1 MKTSNFV
8 HLNVHSHYSI
18 FDGCSAIK
26 QIVDSAIKN
35 RMPGIAITD
44 NGNMYGIME
53 FVEYVNC
60 VNKER
65 LEKSKKPFKPII
77 GCELYVAKY
86 GAKEKIDE
94 LKDIEGYR
102 LTVLAKNYTG
112 YKNLIKI
119 VSNAWIDG
127 YYICPRTD
135 RKDLEMYHD
144 GLIVL
149 SGGFGSEVFT
159 HVVWKE
165 DMAALEDTI
174 KWYKQVF
181 GDDYYLEMR
190 RDADYDLSKD
200 APSNLMIEQEKVNQV
215 LIQKSKEHDVKV
227 VATNDVH
234 YVNPEDLIVY
244 NIQQCILVGK
254 SITVWKTLKELD
266 TEPHRFR
273 WLRSKREM
281 CELFQDIPEAI
292 TNTMEIFNKIETYD
306 IHHAPVMPPVSIP
319 KGFRSDA
326 DYLGQLTYTKAKVIY
341 GNSLPVEV
349 DDRLQFELE
358 IIKKNGAERYFLFI
372 QDVVNYAEKELG
384 ALVGPGRG
392 SAAGSL
398 VAYCLGITK
407 IDPLKY
413 DLLFERFMCPDR
425 QMLPDIDLDFD
436 EEGRIRVI
444 EWLEKKY
451 GKDYCA
457 YITSYSTFS
466 TRTAFSSVAQA
477 QQLPT
482 DAANAILQAIP
493 VYFPYYPKT
502 MDNAI
507 KYSPEL
513 KKLVRSADQ
522 TIQNAI
528 CNTKALEGTIRGKGV
543 HACGFIVSDS
553 PISDWAPVCVQEDPD
568 EENKK
573 IRCTQ
578 YDGKTI
584 EETGLIKFD
593 FLSLKT
599 LSQLKKISERIKAN
613 TGKDFDIGKIPL
625 DDQKTFGLFQR
636 GDTEDVFQYET
647 QGMQQYLRELHPS
660 TFEDLVL
667 LNVMY
672 RPGAVENL
680 PLLIKRKKG
689 KSKIRYAIPNME
701 KYLHDTYGILVY
713 QEQLMM
719 LSRLIADFNR
729 GESDSLRKAMGKK
742 KQDKIAELKPKFIGG
757 GLRNGYKKSTLER
770 IWKDWEHKGMY
781 AFNKAHAVCYSWLG
795 YQMGYLKAN
804 FPEEF
809 NQVIKDCQ

>member
-1 MKTSNFV
+1 MKTPNFV

-18 FDGCSAIK
+18 LNGCFTIQ

-44 NGNMYGIME
+44 YGNMFGIME
-53 FVEYVNC
+53 FIEYVARI
-60 VNKER
+60 NKER
-65 LEKSKKPFKPII
+65 HEKGKKPFKPII
-77 GCELYVAKY
+77 GCELYVAKH
-86 GAKEKIDE
+86 GSKEQKNGV
-94 LKDIEGYR
+94 KDIKGYH
-102 LTVLAKNYTG
+102 LTVLAKNLIG
-112 YKNLIKI
+112 YKNLMKI
-119 VSNAWIDG
+119 VSNAWTDG
-127 YYICPRTD
+127 FYAAPRTD
-135 RKDLEMYHD
+135 RKDLEQYHE

-159 HVVWKE
+159 HIYKE
-165 DMAALEDTI
+165 DMAALEETI
-174 KWYKQVF
+174 KWHKQVF
-181 GDDYYLEMR
+181 GCDYYLEIR
-190 RDADYDLSKD
+190 RDADYDLSQD
-200 APSNLMIEQEKVNQV
+200 APSGLMIEQEKVNKV
-215 LIQKSKEHDVKV
+215 LIQKSKEYGVKV

-234 YVNPEDLIVY
+234 YVNPEDLAVY

-254 SITVWKTLKELD
+254 TMEEFD
-266 TEPHRFR
+266 TAPLRFR
-273 WLRSKREM
+273 WLTSKKFM
-281 CELFQDIPEAI
+281 TELFSDYPEAI
-292 TNTMEIFNKIETYD
+292 SNTMEIFDKVETYD
-306 IHHAPVMPPVSIP
+306 IHHAPIMPPVSIP
-319 KGFRSDA
+319 EGFKNDT
-326 DYLGQLTYTKAKVIY
+326 DYLEHLTYTKAKVIY
-341 GNSLPVEV
+341 GVPLPEEV

-392 SAAGSL
+392 TSAGSL

-407 IDPLKY
+407 IDPLKH

-436 EEGRIRVI
+436 EEGRSHVI
-444 EWLEKKY
+444 EWLNDKY

-457 YITSYSTFS
+457 HIISYSIFS
-466 TRTAFSSVAQA
+466 TRTAFSSVAQVKL
-477 QQLPT
+477 LPAET
-482 DAANAILQAIP
+482 AKAIHQAIP
-493 VYFPYYPKT
+493 VYSPYYPKT

-513 KKLVRSADQ
+513 RKLVRSAGQ

-528 CNTKALEGTIRGKGV
+528 CDTKVLEGTIKGTGV

-568 EENKK
+568 EEGKT

-578 YDGKTI
+578 YDGRTI
-584 EETGLIKFD
+584 EKTGLIKFD

-599 LSQLKKISERIKAN
+599 LSQLKKICERIKVK
-613 TGKDFDIGKIPL
+613 TGKDFDMEKIPL
-625 DDQKTFGLFQR
+625 DDQKTLELFQR
-636 GDTEDVFQYET
+636 GDTEDIFQYET
-647 QGMQQYLRELHPS
+647 HGMQKCLRELHPT

-672 RPGAVENL
+672 RPGIMENI
-680 PLLIKRKKG
+680 PLLIKRKKDV
-689 KSKIRYAIPNME
+689 SKIRYVIPNME

-713 QEQLMM
+713 QEQLML

-729 GESDSLRKAMGKK
+729 GESDALRKAMGKR
-742 KQDKIAELKPKFIGG
+742 KQDKLAELKLKFIKGG
-757 GLRNGYKKSTLER
+757 MNNGYKKSTLER

-804 FPEEF
+804 YPEVF
-809 NQVIKDCQ
+809 NQVMKDC

>member
-1 MKTSNFV
+1 MKTPNFV

-18 FDGCSAIK
+18 LNGCFTIQ

-44 NGNMYGIME
+44 YGNMFGIME
-53 FVEYVNC
+53 FIEYVARI
-60 VNKER
+60 NKER
-65 LEKSKKPFKPII
+65 QEKGKKPFKPII
-77 GCELYVAKY
+77 GCELYVAKH
-86 GAKEKIDE
+86 GSKEQKNGV
-94 LKDIEGYR
+94 KDIKGYH
-102 LTVLAKNYTG
+102 LTVLAKNLIG
-112 YKNLIKI
+112 YKNLMKI
-119 VSNAWIDG
+119 VSNAWTDG
-127 YYICPRTD
+127 FYAAPRTD
-135 RKDLEMYHD
+135 RKDLEQYHE

-159 HVVWKE
+159 HIYKE
-165 DMAALEDTI
+165 DMAALEETI
-174 KWYKQVF
+174 KWHKQVF
-181 GDDYYLEMR
+181 GSDYYLEIR
-190 RDADYDLSKD
+190 RDADYDLSQD
-200 APSNLMIEQEKVNQV
+200 APSGLMIEQEKVNKV
-215 LIQKSKEHDVKV
+215 LIQKSKEYGVNV

-234 YVNPEDLIVY
+234 YVNPEDLAVY

-254 SITVWKTLKELD
+254 TMEEFD
-266 TEPHRFR
+266 TAPLRFR
-273 WLRSKREM
+273 WLTSKKFM
-281 CELFQDIPEAI
+281 TELFSDYPEAI
-292 TNTMEIFNKIETYD
+292 SNTMEIFDKVETYD
-306 IHHAPVMPPVSIP
+306 IHHAPIMPPVSIP
-319 KGFRSDA
+319 EGFKNDT
-326 DYLGQLTYTKAKVIY
+326 DYLEHLTYTKAKVIY
-341 GNSLPVEV
+341 GVPLPEEV

-392 SAAGSL
+392 TSAGSL

-407 IDPLKY
+407 IDPLKH

-436 EEGRIRVI
+436 EEGRSHVI
-444 EWLEKKY
+444 EWLNDKY

-457 YITSYSTFS
+457 HIISYSTFS
-466 TRTAFSSVAQA
+466 TRTAFSSVAQVKL
-477 QQLPT
+477 LPAET
-482 DAANAILQAIP
+482 AKAIHQAIP
-493 VYFPYYPKT
+493 VYSPYYPKT

-513 KKLVRSADQ
+513 RKLVRSAGQ

-528 CNTKALEGTIRGKGV
+528 CDTKVLEGTIKGTGV

-568 EENKK
+568 EEGKT

-578 YDGKTI
+578 YDGRTI

-599 LSQLKKISERIKAN
+599 LSQLKKICERIKVK
-613 TGKDFDIGKIPL
+613 TGKDFDMEKIPL
-625 DDQKTFGLFQR
+625 DDQKTLELFQR
-636 GDTEDVFQYET
+636 GDTEDIFQYET
-647 QGMQQYLRELHPS
+647 HGMQKCLRELHPT

-672 RPGAVENL
+672 RPGIMENI
-680 PLLIKRKKG
+680 PLLIKRKKDV
-689 KSKIRYAIPNME
+689 SKIRYVIPNME

-713 QEQLMM
+713 QEQLML

-729 GESDSLRKAMGKK
+729 GESDALRKAMGKR
-742 KQDKIAELKPKFIGG
+742 KQDKLAELKLKFIKGG
-757 GLRNGYKKSTLER
+757 MNNGYKKSTLER

-804 FPEEF
+804 YPEVF
-809 NQVIKDCQ
+809 NQVMKDC

>member
-1 MKTSNFV
+1 MKTPNFV

-18 FDGCSAIK
+18 LNGCSTIQ

-35 RMPGIAITD
+35 KMPGIAITD
-44 NGNMYGIME
+44 YGNMFGIME
-53 FVEYVNC
+53 FIEYVARI
-60 VNKER
+60 NKER
-65 LEKSKKPFKPII
+65 HEKGKKPFKPII
-77 GCELYVAKY
+77 GCELYVAKH
-86 GAKEKIDE
+86 GSKEQKNGV
-94 LKDIEGYR
+94 KDIKGYH
-102 LTVLAKNYTG
+102 LTVLAKNLIG
-112 YKNLIKI
+112 YKNLMKI
-119 VSNAWIDG
+119 VSNAWTDG
-127 YYICPRTD
+127 FYAAPRTD
-135 RKDLEMYHD
+135 RKDLEQYHE

-159 HVVWKE
+159 HIYKE
-165 DMAALEDTI
+165 DMAALEETI
-174 KWYKQVF
+174 KWHKQVF
-181 GDDYYLEMR
+181 GCDYYLEIR
-190 RDADYDLSKD
+190 RDADYDLSQD
-200 APSNLMIEQEKVNQV
+200 APSGLMIEQEKVNKV
-215 LIQKSKEHDVKV
+215 LIQKSKEYGVKV

-234 YVNPEDLIVY
+234 YVNPEDLAVY

-254 SITVWKTLKELD
+254 TMEEFD
-266 TEPHRFR
+266 TAPLRFR
-273 WLRSKREM
+273 WLTSKKFM
-281 CELFQDIPEAI
+281 TELFSDYPEAI
-292 TNTMEIFNKIETYD
+292 SNTMEIFDKVETYD
-306 IHHAPVMPPVSIP
+306 IHHAPIMPPVSIP
-319 KGFRSDA
+319 EGFKNDT
-326 DYLGQLTYTKAKVIY
+326 DYLEHLTYTKAKVIY
-341 GNSLPVEV
+341 GVPLPEEV

-392 SAAGSL
+392 TSAGSL

-407 IDPLKY
+407 IDPLKH

-436 EEGRIRVI
+436 EEGRSHVI
-444 EWLEKKY
+444 EWLNDKY

-457 YITSYSTFS
+457 HIISYSIFS
-466 TRTAFSSVAQA
+466 TRTAFSSVAQVKL
-477 QQLPT
+477 LPAET
-482 DAANAILQAIP
+482 AKSIHQAIP
-493 VYFPYYPKT
+493 VYYPYYPKT

-513 KKLVRSADQ
+513 KKLVRSAGQ

-528 CNTKALEGTIRGKGV
+528 CDTKVLEGTIKGTGV

-568 EENKK
+568 EEGKT

-578 YDGKTI
+578 YDGRTI

-599 LSQLKKISERIKAN
+599 LSQLKKICERIKVK
-613 TGKDFDIGKIPL
+613 TGKDFDMEKIPL
-625 DDQKTFGLFQR
+625 DDQKTLELFQR
-636 GDTEDVFQYET
+636 GDTEDIFQYET
-647 QGMQQYLRELHPS
+647 HGMQKCLRELHPT

-672 RPGAVENL
+672 RPGIMENI
-680 PLLIKRKKG
+680 PLLIKRKKDV
-689 KSKIRYAIPNME
+689 SKIRYVIPNME

-713 QEQLMM
+713 QEQLML

-729 GESDSLRKAMGKK
+729 GESDALRKAMGKR
-742 KQDKIAELKPKFIGG
+742 KQDKLAELKLKFIKGG
-757 GLRNGYKKSTLER
+757 MNNGYKKSTLER

-804 FPEEF
+804 YPEVF
-809 NQVIKDCQ
+809 NQVMKDC

>member
-1 MKTSNFV
+1 MKTPNFV

-18 FDGCSAIK
+18 LNGCSTIQ

-44 NGNMYGIME
+44 YGNMFGIME
-53 FVEYVNC
+53 FIEYVARI
-60 VNKER
+60 NKER
-65 LEKSKKPFKPII
+65 QEKGKKPFKPII
-77 GCELYVAKY
+77 GCELYVAKH
-86 GAKEKIDE
+86 GSKEQKNGV
-94 LKDIEGYR
+94 KDIKGYH
-102 LTVLAKNYTG
+102 LTVLAKNLIG
-112 YKNLIKI
+112 YKNLMKI
-119 VSNAWIDG
+119 VSNAWTDG
-127 YYICPRTD
+127 FYAAPRTD
-135 RKDLEMYHD
+135 RKDLEQYHE

-159 HVVWKE
+159 HIYKE
-165 DMAALEDTI
+165 DMAALEETI
-174 KWYKQVF
+174 KWHKQVF
-181 GDDYYLEMR
+181 GSDYYLEIR
-190 RDADYDLSKD
+190 RDADYDLSQD
-200 APSNLMIEQEKVNQV
+200 APSGLMIEQEKVNKV
-215 LIQKSKEHDVKV
+215 LIQKSKEYGVNV

-234 YVNPEDLIVY
+234 YVNPEDLAVY

-254 SITVWKTLKELD
+254 TMEEFD
-266 TEPHRFR
+266 TAPLRFR
-273 WLRSKREM
+273 WLTSKKFM
-281 CELFQDIPEAI
+281 TELFSDYPEAI
-292 TNTMEIFNKIETYD
+292 SNTMEIFDKVETYD
-306 IHHAPVMPPVSIP
+306 IHHAPIMPPVSIP
-319 KGFRSDA
+319 EGFKNDT
-326 DYLGQLTYTKAKVIY
+326 DYLEHLTYTKAKVIY
-341 GNSLPVEV
+341 GVPLPEEV

-392 SAAGSL
+392 TSAGSL

-407 IDPLKY
+407 IDPLKH

-436 EEGRIRVI
+436 EEGRSHVI
-444 EWLEKKY
+444 EWLNDKY

-457 YITSYSTFS
+457 HIISYSTFS
-466 TRTAFSSVAQA
+466 TRTAFSSVAQVKL
-477 QQLPT
+477 LPAET
-482 DAANAILQAIP
+482 AKAIHQAIP
-493 VYFPYYPKT
+493 VYSPYYPKT

-513 KKLVRSADQ
+513 RKLVRSAGQ

-528 CNTKALEGTIRGKGV
+528 CDTKVLEGTIKGTGV

-568 EENKK
+568 EEGKT

-578 YDGKTI
+578 YDGRTI

-599 LSQLKKISERIKAN
+599 LSQLKKICERIKVK
-613 TGKDFDIGKIPL
+613 TGKDFDMEKIPL
-625 DDQKTFGLFQR
+625 DDQKTLELFQR
-636 GDTEDVFQYET
+636 GDTEDIFQYET
-647 QGMQQYLRELHPS
+647 HGMQKCLRELHPT

-672 RPGAVENL
+672 RPGIMENI
-680 PLLIKRKKG
+680 PLLIKRKKDV
-689 KSKIRYAIPNME
+689 SKIRYVIPNME

-713 QEQLMM
+713 QEQLML

-729 GESDSLRKAMGKK
+729 GESDALRKAMGKR
-742 KQDKIAELKPKFIGG
+742 KQDKLAELKLKFIKGG
-757 GLRNGYKKSTLER
+757 MNNGYKKSTLER

-804 FPEEF
+804 YPEVF
-809 NQVIKDCQ
+809 NQVMKDC

>member
-1 MKTSNFV
+1 
-8 HLNVHSHYSI
+8 
-18 FDGCSAIK
+18 
-26 QIVDSAIKN
+26 
-35 RMPGIAITD
+35 MPGIAITD
-44 NGNMYGIME
+44 YGNMFGIME
-53 FVEYVNC
+53 FIEYVARI
-60 VNKER
+60 NKER
-65 LEKSKKPFKPII
+65 HEKGKKPFKPII
-77 GCELYVAKY
+77 GCELYVAKH
-86 GAKEKIDE
+86 GSKEQKNGV
-94 LKDIEGYR
+94 KDIKGYH
-102 LTVLAKNYTG
+102 LTVLAKNLIG
-112 YKNLIKI
+112 YKNLMKI
-119 VSNAWIDG
+119 VSNAWTDG
-127 YYICPRTD
+127 FYAAPRTD
-135 RKDLEMYHD
+135 RKDLEQYHE

-159 HVVWKE
+159 HIYKE
-165 DMAALEDTI
+165 DMAALEETI
-174 KWYKQVF
+174 KWHKQVF
-181 GDDYYLEMR
+181 GCDYYLEIR
-190 RDADYDLSKD
+190 RDADYDLSQD
-200 APSNLMIEQEKVNQV
+200 APSGLMIEQEKVNKV
-215 LIQKSKEHDVKV
+215 LIQKSKEYGVKV

-234 YVNPEDLIVY
+234 YVNPEDLAVY

-254 SITVWKTLKELD
+254 TMEEFD
-266 TEPHRFR
+266 TAPLRFR
-273 WLRSKREM
+273 WLTSKKFM
-281 CELFQDIPEAI
+281 TELFSDYPEAI
-292 TNTMEIFNKIETYD
+292 SNTMEIFDKVETYD
-306 IHHAPVMPPVSIP
+306 IHHAPIMPPVSIP
-319 KGFRSDA
+319 EGFKNDT
-326 DYLGQLTYTKAKVIY
+326 DYLEHLTYTKAKVIY
-341 GNSLPVEV
+341 GVPLPEEV

-392 SAAGSL
+392 TSAGSL

-407 IDPLKY
+407 IDPLKH

-436 EEGRIRVI
+436 EEGRSHVI
-444 EWLEKKY
+444 EWLNDKY

-457 YITSYSTFS
+457 HIISYSIFS
-466 TRTAFSSVAQA
+466 TRTAFSSVAQVKL
-477 QQLPT
+477 LPAET
-482 DAANAILQAIP
+482 AKSIHQAIP
-493 VYFPYYPKT
+493 VYYPYYPKT

-513 KKLVRSADQ
+513 RKLVRSAGQ

-528 CNTKALEGTIRGKGV
+528 CDTKVLEGTIKGTGV

-568 EENKK
+568 EEGKT

-578 YDGKTI
+578 YDGRTI

-599 LSQLKKISERIKAN
+599 LSQLKKICERIKVK
-613 TGKDFDIGKIPL
+613 TGKDFDMEKIPL
-625 DDQKTFGLFQR
+625 DDQKTLELFQR
-636 GDTEDVFQYET
+636 GDTEDIFQYET
-647 QGMQQYLRELHPS
+647 HGMQKCLRELHPT

-672 RPGAVENL
+672 RPGIMENI
-680 PLLIKRKKG
+680 PLLIKRKKDV
-689 KSKIRYAIPNME
+689 SKIRYVIPNME

-713 QEQLMM
+713 QEQLML

-729 GESDSLRKAMGKK
+729 GESDALRKAMGKR
-742 KQDKIAELKPKFIGG
+742 KQDKLAELKLKFIKGG
-757 GLRNGYKKSTLER
+757 MNNGYKKSTLER

-804 FPEEF
+804 YPEVF
-809 NQVIKDCQ
+809 NQVMKDC

>member
-1 MKTSNFV
+1 MKTPNFV

-18 FDGCSAIK
+18 LNGCSTIQ

-35 RMPGIAITD
+35 RMLGIAITD
-44 NGNMYGIME
+44 YGNMFGIME
-53 FVEYVNC
+53 FIEYVARI
-60 VNKER
+60 NKER
-65 LEKSKKPFKPII
+65 QEKGKKPFKPII
-77 GCELYVAKY
+77 GCELYVTKH
-86 GAKEKIDE
+86 GSKEQKNGV
-94 LKDIEGYR
+94 KDIKGYH
-102 LTVLAKNYTG
+102 LTVLAKNLIG
-112 YKNLIKI
+112 YKNLMKI
-119 VSNAWIDG
+119 VSHAWTDG
-127 YYICPRTD
+127 FYAAPRTD
-135 RKDLEMYHD
+135 RNDLEQYHE
-144 GLIVL
+144 GLIAL
-149 SGGFGSEVFT
+149 SGGFSSEVFT
-159 HVVWKE
+159 LAMKE
-165 DMAALEDTI
+165 DMKALDDTI

-181 GDDYYLEMR
+181 GCDYYLEIR
-190 RDADYDLSKD
+190 RDADYDLSQD
-200 APSNLMIEQEKVNQV
+200 APSGLMIEQQKVNKV
-215 LIQKSKEHDVKV
+215 LIQKSKEYGVKV

-234 YVNPEDLIVY
+234 YVNPEDLAVY

-254 SITVWKTLKELD
+254 TMEEFD
-266 TEPHRFR
+266 TAPLRFR
-273 WLRSKREM
+273 WLTSKKFM
-281 CELFQDIPEAI
+281 TELFSDYPEAI
-292 TNTMEIFNKIETYD
+292 SNTMEIFDKVETYD
-306 IHHAPVMPPVSIP
+306 IHHAPIMPPVSIP
-319 KGFRSDA
+319 EGFKNDT
-326 DYLGQLTYTKAKVIY
+326 DYLEHLTYTKAKVIN
-341 GNSLPVEV
+341 GVPLPEEV
-349 DDRLQFELE
+349 DDRLQYELE

-392 SAAGSL
+392 SSAGSL

-407 IDPLKY
+407 IDPLKH

-436 EEGRIRVI
+436 EEGRSHVI
-444 EWLEKKY
+444 EWLNDKY

-457 YITSYSTFS
+457 HIISYSIFS
-466 TRTAFSSVAQA
+466 TRTAFSSVAQVKL
-477 QQLPT
+477 LPAET
-482 DAANAILQAIP
+482 AKAIHQAIP
-493 VYFPYYPKT
+493 VYSPYYPKT

-513 KKLVRSADQ
+513 RKLVRSAGQ

-528 CNTKALEGTIRGKGV
+528 CDTKVLEGTIKGTGV

-568 EENKK
+568 EEGKT

-578 YDGKTI
+578 YDGRTI

-599 LSQLKKISERIKAN
+599 LSQLKKICERIKVK
-613 TGKDFDIGKIPL
+613 TGKDFDMEKIPL
-625 DDQKTFGLFQR
+625 DDQKTLELFQR
-636 GDTEDVFQYET
+636 GDTEDIFQYET
-647 QGMQQYLRELHPS
+647 HGMQKCLRELHPT

-672 RPGAVENL
+672 RPGIMENI
-680 PLLIKRKKG
+680 PLLIKRKKDV
-689 KSKIRYAIPNME
+689 SKIRYAIPNME

-713 QEQLMM
+713 QEQLML

-729 GESDSLRKAMGKK
+729 GESDALRKAMGKR
-742 KQDKIAELKPKFIGG
+742 KQDKLAELKLKFIKGG
-757 GLRNGYKKSTLER
+757 MNNGYKKSTLER

-804 FPEEF
+804 YPEVF
-809 NQVIKDCQ
+809 NQVMKDC

>member
-1 MKTSNFV
+1 MKTPNFV

-18 FDGCSAIK
+18 LNGCFTIQ

-35 RMPGIAITD
+35 RMLGIAITD
-44 NGNMYGIME
+44 YGNMFGIME
-53 FVEYVNC
+53 FIEYVARI
-60 VNKER
+60 NKER
-65 LEKSKKPFKPII
+65 HEKGKKPFKPII
-77 GCELYVAKY
+77 GCELYVTKH
-86 GAKEKIDE
+86 GSKEQKNGV
-94 LKDIEGYR
+94 KDIKGYH
-102 LTVLAKNYTG
+102 LTVLAKNLIG
-112 YKNLIKI
+112 YKNLMKI
-119 VSNAWIDG
+119 VSHAWTDG
-127 YYICPRTD
+127 FYAAPRTD
-135 RKDLEMYHD
+135 RKDLEQYHE

-159 HVVWKE
+159 HIYKE
-165 DMAALEDTI
+165 DMAALEETI
-174 KWYKQVF
+174 KWHKQVF
-181 GDDYYLEMR
+181 GCDYYLEIR
-190 RDADYDLSKD
+190 RDADYDLSQD
-200 APSNLMIEQEKVNQV
+200 APSGLMIEQEKVNKV
-215 LIQKSKEHDVKV
+215 LIQKSKEYGVKV

-234 YVNPEDLIVY
+234 YVNPEDLAVY

-254 SITVWKTLKELD
+254 TMEEFD
-266 TEPHRFR
+266 TAPLRFR
-273 WLRSKREM
+273 WLTSKKFM
-281 CELFQDIPEAI
+281 TELFSDYPEAI
-292 TNTMEIFNKIETYD
+292 SNTMEIFDKVETYD
-306 IHHAPVMPPVSIP
+306 IHHAPIMPPVSIP
-319 KGFRSDA
+319 EGFKNDT
-326 DYLGQLTYTKAKVIY
+326 DYLEHLTYTKAKVIY
-341 GNSLPVEV
+341 GVPLPEEV
-349 DDRLQFELE
+349 DDRLQYELE

-392 SAAGSL
+392 TSAGSL

-407 IDPLKY
+407 IDPLKH

-436 EEGRIRVI
+436 EEGRSHVI
-444 EWLEKKY
+444 EWLNDKY

-457 YITSYSTFS
+457 HIISYSIFS
-466 TRTAFSSVAQA
+466 TRTAFSSVAQVKL
-477 QQLPT
+477 LPAET
-482 DAANAILQAIP
+482 AKAIHQAIP
-493 VYFPYYPKT
+493 VYSPYYPKT

-513 KKLVRSADQ
+513 RKLVRSAGQ

-528 CNTKALEGTIRGKGV
+528 CDTKVLEGTIKGTGV
-543 HACGFIVSDS
+543 HVCGFIVSDS

-568 EENKK
+568 EEGKT

-578 YDGKTI
+578 YDGRTI

-599 LSQLKKISERIKAN
+599 LSQLKKICERIKVK
-613 TGKDFDIGKIPL
+613 TGKDFDMEKIPL
-625 DDQKTFGLFQR
+625 DDQKTLELFQR
-636 GDTEDVFQYET
+636 GDTEDIFQYET
-647 QGMQQYLRELHPS
+647 HGMQKCLRELHPT

-672 RPGAVENL
+672 RPGIMENI
-680 PLLIKRKKG
+680 PLLIKRKKDV
-689 KSKIRYAIPNME
+689 SKIRYAIPNME

-713 QEQLMM
+713 QEQLML

-729 GESDSLRKAMGKK
+729 GESDALRKAMGKR
-742 KQDKIAELKPKFIGG
+742 KQDKLAELKLKFIKGG
-757 GLRNGYKKSTLER
+757 MNNGYKKSTLER

-804 FPEEF
+804 YPEVF
-809 NQVIKDCQ
+809 NQVMKDC

>member
-1 MKTSNFV
+1 MKRQNFV

-18 FDGCSAIK
+18 LNGCSTIR

-44 NGNMYGIME
+44 YGNMFGIME
-53 FVEYVNC
+53 FIEYVARI
-60 VNKER
+60 NKER
-65 LEKSKKPFKPII
+65 QEKGKKQFKPII
-77 GCELYVAKY
+77 GCELYVTKH
-86 GAKEKIDE
+86 GLKEQKNGV
-94 LKDIEGYR
+94 KDIKGYH
-102 LTVLAKNYTG
+102 LTVLVKNLIG

-119 VSNAWIDG
+119 VSNAWTDG
-127 YYICPRTD
+127 FYVAPRTD
-135 RKDLEMYHD
+135 RKDLEKYHE

-159 HVVWKE
+159 HIYKE
-165 DMAALEDTI
+165 DMAALEETI
-174 KWYKQVF
+174 KWHKQVF
-181 GDDYYLEMR
+181 GGDYYLEIR
-190 RDADYDLSKD
+190 READNDLSED
-200 APSNLMIEQEKVNQV
+200 APSELMIEEEKVNQV
-215 LIQKSKEHDVKV
+215 LIQKSKEHGIKV

-244 NIQQCILVGK
+244 NIQQCIAVGK
-254 SITVWKTLKELD
+254 TLEEFD
-266 TEPHRFR
+266 TDPLRFR

-281 CELFQDIPEAI
+281 CNLFSDIPEAI
-292 TNTMEIFNKIETYD
+292 TNTMEIFDKVETYD
-306 IHHAPVMPPVSIP
+306 IHHAPIMPPVSIP
-319 KGFRSDA
+319 EGFKCDA
-326 DYLGQLTYTKAKVIY
+326 DYLEHLTYTKAMVIY
-341 GNSLPVEV
+341 GVPLPEEV

-372 QDVVNYAEKELG
+372 QHVVNYAEKELG
-384 ALVGPGRG
+384 AFVGPGHG

-407 IDPLKY
+407 IDPLKH

-444 EWLEKKY
+444 EWLERNY

-457 YITSYSTFS
+457 YITTYSTFS

-507 KYSPEL
+507 RYSPEL

-522 TIQNAI
+522 TVQNAI
-528 CNTKALEGTIRGKGV
+528 SDTKVLDGTIKGMGV
-543 HACGFIVSDS
+543 HACGFIVSNS
-553 PISDWAPVCVQEDPD
+553 PISDWAPVCVQDDLDVESRT
-568 EENKK
+568 

-578 YDGKTI
+578 YDGRTI

-599 LSQLKKISERIKAN
+599 LSQLKKICERIKVN
-613 TGKDFDIGKIPL
+613 TGKDFDIEKIPL
-625 DDQKTFGLFQR
+625 DDQKTFELFQR
-636 GDTEDVFQYET
+636 GDTEDIFQYET
-647 QGMQQYLRELHPS
+647 QGMQKYLRELHPT
-660 TFEDLVL
+660 TFNDLVL

-672 RPGAVENL
+672 RPGVMEKL

-689 KSKIRYAIPNME
+689 KSKIRYVIPNME
-701 KYLHDTYGILVY
+701 KYLNETYGILVY

-729 GESDSLRKAMGKK
+729 GESDALRKAMGKR
-742 KQDKIAELKPKFIGG
+742 KQDKLAELKLKFIEG
-757 GLRNGYKKSTLER
+757 GLGNGHKKSTLER

-781 AFNKAHAVCYSWLG
+781 AFNKAHAVCYSWLA
-795 YQMGYLKAN
+795 YQMAYLKAN
-804 FPEEF
+804 YSEEF
-809 NQVIKDCQ
+809 HLVIKDSH

>member
-1 MKTSNFV
+1 MKTPNFV

-18 FDGCSAIK
+18 LNGCFTIQ

-44 NGNMYGIME
+44 YGNMFGIME
-53 FVEYVNC
+53 FIEYVARI
-60 VNKER
+60 NKER
-65 LEKSKKPFKPII
+65 HEKGKKPFKPII
-77 GCELYVAKY
+77 GCELYVAKH
-86 GAKEKIDE
+86 GSKEQKNGV
-94 LKDIEGYR
+94 KDIKGYH
-102 LTVLAKNYTG
+102 LTVLAKNLIG
-112 YKNLIKI
+112 YKNLMKI
-119 VSNAWIDG
+119 VSNAWTDG
-127 YYICPRTD
+127 FYAAPRTD
-135 RKDLEMYHD
+135 RKDLEQYHE

-159 HVVWKE
+159 HIYKE
-165 DMAALEDTI
+165 DMAALEETI
-174 KWYKQVF
+174 KWHKQVF
-181 GDDYYLEMR
+181 GCDYYLEIR
-190 RDADYDLSKD
+190 RDADYDLSQD
-200 APSNLMIEQEKVNQV
+200 APSGLMIEQEKVNKV
-215 LIQKSKEHDVKV
+215 LIQKSKEYGVKV

-234 YVNPEDLIVY
+234 YVNPEDLAVY

-254 SITVWKTLKELD
+254 TMEEFD
-266 TEPHRFR
+266 TAPLRFR
-273 WLRSKREM
+273 WLTSKKFM
-281 CELFQDIPEAI
+281 TELFSDYPEAI
-292 TNTMEIFNKIETYD
+292 SNTMEIFDKIETYD
-306 IHHAPVMPPVSIP
+306 IHHAPIMPPVSIP
-319 KGFRSDA
+319 EGFKNDT
-326 DYLGQLTYTKAKVIY
+326 DYLEHLTYTKAKVIN
-341 GNSLPVEV
+341 GVPLPEEV
-349 DDRLQFELE
+349 DDRLQYELE

-392 SAAGSL
+392 SSAGSL

-407 IDPLKY
+407 IDPLKH

-436 EEGRIRVI
+436 EEGRSHVI
-444 EWLEKKY
+444 EWLNDKY

-457 YITSYSTFS
+457 HIISYSTFS
-466 TRTAFSSVAQA
+466 TRTAFSSVAQVK
-477 QQLPT
+477 QLPA
-482 DAANAILQAIP
+482 DAAKAIHQAIP
-493 VYFPYYPKT
+493 VYSPYYPKT

-513 KKLVRSADQ
+513 RKLVRSAGQ

-528 CNTKALEGTIRGKGV
+528 CDTKVLEGTIKGTGV

-568 EENKK
+568 EEGKT

-578 YDGKTI
+578 YDGRTI

-599 LSQLKKISERIKAN
+599 LSQLKKICERIKVK
-613 TGKDFDIGKIPL
+613 TGKDFDMEKIPL
-625 DDQKTFGLFQR
+625 DDQKTLELFQR
-636 GDTEDVFQYET
+636 GDTEDIFQYET
-647 QGMQQYLRELHPS
+647 HGMQKCLRELHPT

-672 RPGAVENL
+672 RPGIMEII
-680 PLLIKRKKG
+680 PLLIKRKKDV
-689 KSKIRYAIPNME
+689 SKIRYAIPNME

-713 QEQLMM
+713 QEQLML

-729 GESDSLRKAMGKK
+729 GESDALRKAMGKR
-742 KQDKIAELKPKFIGG
+742 KQDKLAELKLKFIKGG
-757 GLRNGYKKSTLER
+757 MNNGYKKSTLER

-804 FPEEF
+804 YPEVF
-809 NQVIKDCQ
+809 NQVMKDC

>member
-1 MKTSNFV
+1 MKTPNFV

-18 FDGCSAIK
+18 LNGCFTIQ

-44 NGNMYGIME
+44 YGNMFGIME
-53 FVEYVNC
+53 FIEYVARI
-60 VNKER
+60 NKER
-65 LEKSKKPFKPII
+65 HEKGKKPFKPII
-77 GCELYVAKY
+77 GCELYVAKH
-86 GAKEKIDE
+86 GSKEQKNGV
-94 LKDIEGYR
+94 KDIKGYH
-102 LTVLAKNYTG
+102 LTVLAKNLIG
-112 YKNLIKI
+112 YKNLMKI
-119 VSNAWIDG
+119 VSHAWTDG
-127 YYICPRTD
+127 FYAAPRTD
-135 RKDLEMYHD
+135 RKDLEQYHE
-144 GLIVL
+144 GLIAL
-149 SGGFGSEVFT
+149 SGGFSSEVFT
-159 HVVWKE
+159 LAMKE
-165 DMAALEDTI
+165 DMKALDDTI

-181 GDDYYLEMR
+181 GCDYYLEIR
-190 RDADYDLSKD
+190 RDADYDLSQD
-200 APSNLMIEQEKVNQV
+200 APSGLMIEQQKVNKV
-215 LIQKSKEHDVKV
+215 LIQKSKEYGVKV

-234 YVNPEDLIVY
+234 YVNPEDLAVY

-254 SITVWKTLKELD
+254 TMEEFD
-266 TEPHRFR
+266 TAPLRFR
-273 WLRSKREM
+273 WLTSKKFM
-281 CELFQDIPEAI
+281 TELFSDYPEAI
-292 TNTMEIFNKIETYD
+292 SNTMEIFDKIETYD
-306 IHHAPVMPPVSIP
+306 IHHAPIMPPVSIP
-319 KGFRSDA
+319 EGFKNDT
-326 DYLGQLTYTKAKVIY
+326 DYLEHLTYTKAKVIN
-341 GNSLPVEV
+341 GVPLPEEV
-349 DDRLQFELE
+349 DDRLQYELE

-392 SAAGSL
+392 TSAGSL

-407 IDPLKY
+407 IDPLKH

-436 EEGRIRVI
+436 EEGRSHVI
-444 EWLEKKY
+444 EWLNDKY

-457 YITSYSTFS
+457 HIISYSTFS
-466 TRTAFSSVAQA
+466 TRTAFSSVAQVK
-477 QQLPT
+477 QLPA
-482 DAANAILQAIP
+482 DAAKAIHQAIP
-493 VYFPYYPKT
+493 VYSPYYPKT

-513 KKLVRSADQ
+513 RKLVRSAGQ

-528 CNTKALEGTIRGKGV
+528 CDTKVLEGTIKGTGV

-568 EENKK
+568 EEGKT

-578 YDGKTI
+578 YDGRTI

-599 LSQLKKISERIKAN
+599 LSQLKKICERIKVK
-613 TGKDFDIGKIPL
+613 TGKDFDMEKIPL
-625 DDQKTFGLFQR
+625 DDQKTLELFQR
-636 GDTEDVFQYET
+636 GDTEDIFQYET
-647 QGMQQYLRELHPS
+647 HGMQKCLRELHPT

-672 RPGAVENL
+672 RPGIMENI
-680 PLLIKRKKG
+680 PLLIKRKKDV
-689 KSKIRYAIPNME
+689 SKIRYVIPNME

-713 QEQLMM
+713 QEQLML

-729 GESDSLRKAMGKK
+729 GESDALRKAMGKR
-742 KQDKIAELKPKFIGG
+742 KQDKLAELKLKFIKGG
-757 GLRNGYKKSTLER
+757 MNNGYKKSTLER

-804 FPEEF
+804 YPEVF
-809 NQVIKDCQ
+809 NQVMKDC

>member
-1 MKTSNFV
+1 
-8 HLNVHSHYSI
+8 
-18 FDGCSAIK
+18 
-26 QIVDSAIKN
+26 
-35 RMPGIAITD
+35 MPGIAITD
-44 NGNMYGIME
+44 YGNMFGIME
-53 FVEYVNC
+53 FIEYVARI
-60 VNKER
+60 NKER
-65 LEKSKKPFKPII
+65 HEKGKKPFKPII
-77 GCELYVAKY
+77 GCELYVAKH
-86 GAKEKIDE
+86 GSKEQKNGV
-94 LKDIEGYR
+94 KDIKGYH
-102 LTVLAKNYTG
+102 LTVLAKNLIG
-112 YKNLIKI
+112 YKNLMKI
-119 VSNAWIDG
+119 VSNAWTDG
-127 YYICPRTD
+127 FYAAPRTD
-135 RKDLEMYHD
+135 RKDLEQYHE

-159 HVVWKE
+159 HIYKE
-165 DMAALEDTI
+165 DMAALEETI
-174 KWYKQVF
+174 KWHKQVF
-181 GDDYYLEMR
+181 GCDYYLEIR
-190 RDADYDLSKD
+190 RDADYDLSQD
-200 APSNLMIEQEKVNQV
+200 APSGLMIEQEKVNKV
-215 LIQKSKEHDVKV
+215 LIQKSKEYGVKV

-234 YVNPEDLIVY
+234 YVNPEDLAVY

-254 SITVWKTLKELD
+254 TMEEFD
-266 TEPHRFR
+266 TAPLRFR
-273 WLRSKREM
+273 WLTSKKFM
-281 CELFQDIPEAI
+281 TELFSDYPEAI
-292 TNTMEIFNKIETYD
+292 SNTMEIFDKVETYD
-306 IHHAPVMPPVSIP
+306 IHHAPIMPPVSIP
-319 KGFRSDA
+319 EGFKNDT
-326 DYLGQLTYTKAKVIY
+326 DYLEHLTYTKAKVIY
-341 GNSLPVEV
+341 GVPLPEEV

-392 SAAGSL
+392 TSAGSL

-407 IDPLKY
+407 IDPLKH

-436 EEGRIRVI
+436 EEGRSHVI
-444 EWLEKKY
+444 EWLNDKY

-457 YITSYSTFS
+457 HIISYSIFS
-466 TRTAFSSVAQA
+466 TRTAFSSVAQVKL
-477 QQLPT
+477 LPAET
-482 DAANAILQAIP
+482 AKAIHQAIP
-493 VYFPYYPKT
+493 VYYPYYPKT

-513 KKLVRSADQ
+513 RKLVRSAGQ

-528 CNTKALEGTIRGKGV
+528 CDTKVLEGTIKGTGV

-568 EENKK
+568 EEGKT

-578 YDGKTI
+578 YDGRTI

-599 LSQLKKISERIKAN
+599 LSQLKKICERIKVK
-613 TGKDFDIGKIPL
+613 TGKDFDMEKIPL
-625 DDQKTFGLFQR
+625 DDQKTLELFQR
-636 GDTEDVFQYET
+636 GDTEDIFQYET
-647 QGMQQYLRELHPS
+647 HGMQKCLRELHPT

-672 RPGAVENL
+672 RPGIMENI
-680 PLLIKRKKG
+680 PLLIKRKKDV
-689 KSKIRYAIPNME
+689 SKIRYVIPNME

-713 QEQLMM
+713 QEQLML

-729 GESDSLRKAMGKK
+729 GESDALRKAMGKR
-742 KQDKIAELKPKFIGG
+742 KQDKLAELKLKFIKGG
-757 GLRNGYKKSTLER
+757 MNNGYKKSTLER

-804 FPEEF
+804 YPEVF
-809 NQVIKDCQ
+809 NQVMKDC

>member
-1 MKTSNFV
+1 MKTPNFV

-18 FDGCSAIK
+18 LNGCSTIQ

-44 NGNMYGIME
+44 YGNMFGIME
-53 FVEYVNC
+53 FIEYVARI
-60 VNKER
+60 NKER
-65 LEKSKKPFKPII
+65 HEKGKKPFKPII
-77 GCELYVAKY
+77 GCELYVAKH
-86 GAKEKIDE
+86 GSKEQKNGV
-94 LKDIEGYR
+94 KDIKGYH
-102 LTVLAKNYTG
+102 LTVLAKNLIG
-112 YKNLIKI
+112 YKNLMKI
-119 VSNAWIDG
+119 VSNAWTDG
-127 YYICPRTD
+127 FYAAPRTD
-135 RKDLEMYHD
+135 RKDLEQYHE

-159 HVVWKE
+159 HIYKE
-165 DMAALEDTI
+165 DMAALEETI
-174 KWYKQVF
+174 KWHKQVF
-181 GDDYYLEMR
+181 GCDYYLEIR
-190 RDADYDLSKD
+190 RDADYDLSQD
-200 APSNLMIEQEKVNQV
+200 APSGLMIEQEKVNKV
-215 LIQKSKEHDVKV
+215 LIQKSKEYGVKV

-234 YVNPEDLIVY
+234 YVNPEDLAVY

-254 SITVWKTLKELD
+254 TMEEFD
-266 TEPHRFR
+266 TAPLRFR
-273 WLRSKREM
+273 WLTSKKFM
-281 CELFQDIPEAI
+281 TELFSDYPEAI
-292 TNTMEIFNKIETYD
+292 SNTMEIFDKVETYD
-306 IHHAPVMPPVSIP
+306 IHHAPIMPPVSIP
-319 KGFRSDA
+319 EGFKNDT
-326 DYLGQLTYTKAKVIY
+326 DYLEHLTYTKAKVIY
-341 GNSLPVEV
+341 GVPLPEEV

-392 SAAGSL
+392 TSAGSL

-407 IDPLKY
+407 IDPLKH

-436 EEGRIRVI
+436 EEGRSHVI
-444 EWLEKKY
+444 EWLNDKY

-457 YITSYSTFS
+457 HIISYSIFS
-466 TRTAFSSVAQA
+466 TRTAFSSVAQVKL
-477 QQLPT
+477 LPAET
-482 DAANAILQAIP
+482 AKSIHQAIP
-493 VYFPYYPKT
+493 VYYPYYPKT

-513 KKLVRSADQ
+513 RKLVRSAGQ

-528 CNTKALEGTIRGKGV
+528 CDTKVLEGTIKGTGV

-568 EENKK
+568 EEGKT

-578 YDGKTI
+578 YDGRTI

-599 LSQLKKISERIKAN
+599 LSQLKKICERIKVK
-613 TGKDFDIGKIPL
+613 TGKDFDMEKIPL
-625 DDQKTFGLFQR
+625 DDQKTLELFQR
-636 GDTEDVFQYET
+636 GDTEDIFQYET
-647 QGMQQYLRELHPS
+647 HGMQKCLRELHPT

-672 RPGAVENL
+672 RPGIMENI
-680 PLLIKRKKG
+680 PLLIKRKKDV
-689 KSKIRYAIPNME
+689 SKIRYVIPNME

-713 QEQLMM
+713 QEQLML

-729 GESDSLRKAMGKK
+729 GESDALRKAMGKR
-742 KQDKIAELKPKFIGG
+742 KQDKLAELKLKFIKGG
-757 GLRNGYKKSTLER
+757 MNNGYKKSTLER

-804 FPEEF
+804 YPEVF
-809 NQVIKDCQ
+809 NQVMKDC

>member
-1 MKTSNFV
+1 MKTPNFV

-18 FDGCSAIK
+18 LNGCSTIQ

-44 NGNMYGIME
+44 YGNMFGIME
-53 FVEYVNC
+53 FIEYVARI
-60 VNKER
+60 NKER
-65 LEKSKKPFKPII
+65 QEKGKKPFKPII
-77 GCELYVAKY
+77 GCELYVAKH
-86 GAKEKIDE
+86 GSKEQKNGV
-94 LKDIEGYR
+94 KDIKGYH
-102 LTVLAKNYTG
+102 LTVLAKNLIG
-112 YKNLIKI
+112 YKNLMKI
-119 VSNAWIDG
+119 VSNAWTDG
-127 YYICPRTD
+127 FYAAPRTD
-135 RKDLEMYHD
+135 RKDLEQYHE

-159 HVVWKE
+159 HIYKE
-165 DMAALEDTI
+165 DMAALEETI
-174 KWYKQVF
+174 KWHKQVF
-181 GDDYYLEMR
+181 GSDYYLEIR
-190 RDADYDLSKD
+190 RDADYDLSQD
-200 APSNLMIEQEKVNQV
+200 APSGLMIEQEKVNKV
-215 LIQKSKEHDVKV
+215 LIQKSKEYGVKV

-234 YVNPEDLIVY
+234 YVNPEDLAVY

-254 SITVWKTLKELD
+254 TMEEFD
-266 TEPHRFR
+266 TAPLRFR
-273 WLRSKREM
+273 WLTSKKFM
-281 CELFQDIPEAI
+281 TELFSDYPEAI
-292 TNTMEIFNKIETYD
+292 SNTMEIFDKVETYD
-306 IHHAPVMPPVSIP
+306 IHHAPIMPPVSIP
-319 KGFRSDA
+319 EGFKNDT
-326 DYLGQLTYTKAKVIY
+326 DYLEHLTYTKAKVIY
-341 GNSLPVEV
+341 GVPLPEEV

-392 SAAGSL
+392 TSAGSL

-407 IDPLKY
+407 IDPLKH

-436 EEGRIRVI
+436 EEGRSHVI
-444 EWLEKKY
+444 EWLNDKY

-457 YITSYSTFS
+457 HIISYSIFS
-466 TRTAFSSVAQA
+466 TRTAFSSVAQVKL
-477 QQLPT
+477 LPAET
-482 DAANAILQAIP
+482 AKSIHQAIP
-493 VYFPYYPKT
+493 VYSPYYPKT
-502 MDNAI
+502 MDNTI

-513 KKLVRSADQ
+513 RKLVRSAGQ

-528 CNTKALEGTIRGKGV
+528 CDTKVLEGTIKGTGV

-568 EENKK
+568 EEGKT

-578 YDGKTI
+578 YDGRTI

-599 LSQLKKISERIKAN
+599 LSQLKKICERIKVK
-613 TGKDFDIGKIPL
+613 TGKDFDMEKIPL
-625 DDQKTFGLFQR
+625 DDQKTLELFQR
-636 GDTEDVFQYET
+636 GDTEDIFQYET
-647 QGMQQYLRELHPS
+647 HGMQKCLRELHPT

-672 RPGAVENL
+672 RPGIMENI
-680 PLLIKRKKG
+680 PLLIKRKKDV
-689 KSKIRYAIPNME
+689 SKIRYVIPNME

-713 QEQLMM
+713 QEQLML

-729 GESDSLRKAMGKK
+729 GESDALRKAMGKR
-742 KQDKIAELKPKFIGG
+742 KQDKLAELKLKFIKGG
-757 GLRNGYKKSTLER
+757 MNNGYKKSTLER

-804 FPEEF
+804 YPEVF
-809 NQVIKDCQ
+809 NQVMKDC

>member
-1 MKTSNFV
+1 
-8 HLNVHSHYSI
+8 
-18 FDGCSAIK
+18 
-26 QIVDSAIKN
+26 
-35 RMPGIAITD
+35 MPGIAITD
-44 NGNMYGIME
+44 YGNMFGIME
-53 FVEYVNC
+53 FIEYVARI
-60 VNKER
+60 NKER
-65 LEKSKKPFKPII
+65 HEKGKKPFKPII
-77 GCELYVAKY
+77 GCELYVAKH
-86 GAKEKIDE
+86 GSKEQKNGV
-94 LKDIEGYR
+94 KDIKGYH
-102 LTVLAKNYTG
+102 LTVLAKNLIG
-112 YKNLIKI
+112 YKNLMKI
-119 VSNAWIDG
+119 VSNAWTDG
-127 YYICPRTD
+127 FYAAPRTD
-135 RKDLEMYHD
+135 RKDLEQYHE

-159 HVVWKE
+159 HIYKE
-165 DMAALEDTI
+165 DMAALEETI
-174 KWYKQVF
+174 KWHKQVF
-181 GDDYYLEMR
+181 GCDYYLEIR
-190 RDADYDLSKD
+190 RDADYDLSQD
-200 APSNLMIEQEKVNQV
+200 APSGLMIEQEKVNKV
-215 LIQKSKEHDVKV
+215 LIQKSKEYGIKV

-234 YVNPEDLIVY
+234 YVNPEDLAVY

-254 SITVWKTLKELD
+254 TMEEFD
-266 TEPHRFR
+266 TAPLRFR
-273 WLRSKREM
+273 WLTSKKFM
-281 CELFQDIPEAI
+281 TELFSDYPEAI
-292 TNTMEIFNKIETYD
+292 SNTMEIFDKVETYD
-306 IHHAPVMPPVSIP
+306 IHHAPIMPPVSIP
-319 KGFRSDA
+319 EGFKNDT
-326 DYLGQLTYTKAKVIY
+326 DYLEHLTYTKAKVIY
-341 GNSLPVEV
+341 GVPLPEEV

-392 SAAGSL
+392 TSAGSL

-407 IDPLKY
+407 IDPLKH

-436 EEGRIRVI
+436 EEGRSHVI
-444 EWLEKKY
+444 EWLNDKY

-457 YITSYSTFS
+457 HIISYSIFS
-466 TRTAFSSVAQA
+466 TRTAFSSVAQVKL
-477 QQLPT
+477 LPAET
-482 DAANAILQAIP
+482 AKAIHQAIP
-493 VYFPYYPKT
+493 VYSPYYPKT

-513 KKLVRSADQ
+513 RKLVRSAGQ

-528 CNTKALEGTIRGKGV
+528 CDTKVLEGTIKGTGV

-568 EENKK
+568 EEGKT

-578 YDGKTI
+578 YDGRTI

-599 LSQLKKISERIKAN
+599 LSQLKKICERIKVK
-613 TGKDFDIGKIPL
+613 TGKDFDMEKIPL
-625 DDQKTFGLFQR
+625 DDQKTLELFQR
-636 GDTEDVFQYET
+636 GDTEDIFQYET
-647 QGMQQYLRELHPS
+647 HGMQKCLRELHPT

-672 RPGAVENL
+672 RPGIMENI
-680 PLLIKRKKG
+680 PLLIKRKKDV
-689 KSKIRYAIPNME
+689 SKIRYVIPNME

-713 QEQLMM
+713 QEQLML

-729 GESDSLRKAMGKK
+729 GESDALRKAMGKR
-742 KQDKIAELKPKFIGG
+742 KQDKLAELKLKFIKGG
-757 GLRNGYKKSTLER
+757 MNNGYKKSTLER

-804 FPEEF
+804 YPEVF
-809 NQVIKDCQ
+809 NQVMKDC

>member
-1 MKTSNFV
+1 MKTPNFV

-18 FDGCSAIK
+18 LNGCFTIQ

-44 NGNMYGIME
+44 YGNMFGIME
-53 FVEYVNC
+53 FIEYV
-60 VNKER
+60 VRINKER
-65 LEKSKKPFKPII
+65 QEKGKKPFKPII
-77 GCELYVAKY
+77 GCELYVAKH
-86 GAKEKIDE
+86 GSKEQKNGV
-94 LKDIEGYR
+94 KDIKGYH
-102 LTVLAKNYTG
+102 LTVLAKNLIG
-112 YKNLIKI
+112 YKNLMKI
-119 VSNAWIDG
+119 VSNAWTDG
-127 YYICPRTD
+127 FYAAPRTD
-135 RKDLEMYHD
+135 RKDLEQYHE

-159 HVVWKE
+159 HIYKE
-165 DMAALEDTI
+165 DMAALEETI
-174 KWYKQVF
+174 KWHKQVF
-181 GDDYYLEMR
+181 GCDYYLEIR
-190 RDADYDLSKD
+190 RDADYDLSQD
-200 APSNLMIEQEKVNQV
+200 APSGLMIEQEKVNKV
-215 LIQKSKEHDVKV
+215 LIQKSKEYGVKV

-234 YVNPEDLIVY
+234 YVNPEDLAVY

-254 SITVWKTLKELD
+254 TMEEFD
-266 TEPHRFR
+266 TAPLRFR
-273 WLRSKREM
+273 WLTSKKFM
-281 CELFQDIPEAI
+281 TELFSDYPEAI
-292 TNTMEIFNKIETYD
+292 SNTMEIFDKVETYD
-306 IHHAPVMPPVSIP
+306 IHHAPIMPPVSIP
-319 KGFRSDA
+319 EGFKNDT
-326 DYLGQLTYTKAKVIY
+326 DYLEHLTYTKAKVIY
-341 GNSLPVEV
+341 GVPLPEEV

-392 SAAGSL
+392 TSAGSL

-407 IDPLKY
+407 IDPLKH

-436 EEGRIRVI
+436 EEGRSHVI
-444 EWLEKKY
+444 EWLNDKY

-457 YITSYSTFS
+457 HIISYSIFS
-466 TRTAFSSVAQA
+466 TRTAFSSVAQVKL
-477 QQLPT
+477 LPAET
-482 DAANAILQAIP
+482 AKSIHQAIP
-493 VYFPYYPKT
+493 VYYPYYPKT

-513 KKLVRSADQ
+513 RKLVRSAGQ

-528 CNTKALEGTIRGKGV
+528 CDTKVLEGTIKGTGV

-568 EENKK
+568 EEGKT

-578 YDGKTI
+578 YDGRTI

-599 LSQLKKISERIKAN
+599 LSQLKKICERIKVK
-613 TGKDFDIGKIPL
+613 TGKDFDMEKIPL
-625 DDQKTFGLFQR
+625 DDQKTLELFQR
-636 GDTEDVFQYET
+636 GDTEDIFQYET
-647 QGMQQYLRELHPS
+647 HGMQKCLRELHPT

-672 RPGAVENL
+672 RPGIMENI
-680 PLLIKRKKG
+680 PLLIKRKKDV
-689 KSKIRYAIPNME
+689 SKIRYVIPNME

-713 QEQLMM
+713 QEQLML

-729 GESDSLRKAMGKK
+729 GESDALRKAMGKR
-742 KQDKIAELKPKFIGG
+742 KQDKLAELKLKFIKGG
-757 GLRNGYKKSTLER
+757 MNNGYKKSTLER

-804 FPEEF
+804 YPEVF
-809 NQVIKDCQ
+809 NQVMKDC

>member
-1 MKTSNFV
+1 MKTPNFV

-18 FDGCSAIK
+18 LNGCSTIQ

-35 RMPGIAITD
+35 RMLGIAITD
-44 NGNMYGIME
+44 YGNMFGIME
-53 FVEYVNC
+53 FIEYVARI
-60 VNKER
+60 NKER
-65 LEKSKKPFKPII
+65 QEKGKKPFKPII
-77 GCELYVAKY
+77 GCELYVTKH
-86 GAKEKIDE
+86 GSKEQKNGV
-94 LKDIEGYR
+94 KDIKGYHQ
-102 LTVLAKNYTG
+102 TVLAKNLIG
-112 YKNLIKI
+112 YKNLMKI
-119 VSNAWIDG
+119 VSHAWTDG
-127 YYICPRTD
+127 FYAAPRTD
-135 RKDLEMYHD
+135 RNDLEQYHE
-144 GLIVL
+144 GLIAL
-149 SGGFGSEVFT
+149 SGGFSSEVFT
-159 HVVWKE
+159 LAMKE
-165 DMAALEDTI
+165 DMKALDDTI

-181 GDDYYLEMR
+181 GCDYYLEIR
-190 RDADYDLSKD
+190 RDADYDLSQD
-200 APSNLMIEQEKVNQV
+200 APSGLMIEQEKVNKV
-215 LIQKSKEHDVKV
+215 LIQKSKEYGVKV

-234 YVNPEDLIVY
+234 YVNPEDLAVY

-254 SITVWKTLKELD
+254 TMEEFD
-266 TEPHRFR
+266 TAPLRFR
-273 WLRSKREM
+273 WLTSKKFM
-281 CELFQDIPEAI
+281 TELFSDYPEAI
-292 TNTMEIFNKIETYD
+292 SNTMEIFDKIETYD
-306 IHHAPVMPPVSIP
+306 IHHAPIMPPVSIP
-319 KGFRSDA
+319 EGFKNDT
-326 DYLGQLTYTKAKVIY
+326 DYLEHLTYTKAKVIN
-341 GNSLPVEV
+341 GVPLPEEV
-349 DDRLQFELE
+349 DDRLQYELE

-392 SAAGSL
+392 SSAGSL

-407 IDPLKY
+407 IDPLKH

-436 EEGRIRVI
+436 EEGRSHVI
-444 EWLEKKY
+444 EWLNDKY

-457 YITSYSTFS
+457 HIISYSTFS
-466 TRTAFSSVAQA
+466 TRTAFSSVAQVK
-477 QQLPT
+477 QLPA
-482 DAANAILQAIP
+482 DAAKAIHQAIP
-493 VYFPYYPKT
+493 VYSPYYPKT

-513 KKLVRSADQ
+513 RKLVRSAGQ

-528 CNTKALEGTIRGKGV
+528 CDTKVLEGTIKGTGV

-568 EENKK
+568 EEGKT

-578 YDGKTI
+578 YDGRTI

-599 LSQLKKISERIKAN
+599 LSQLKKICERIKVK
-613 TGKDFDIGKIPL
+613 TGKDFDMEKIPL
-625 DDQKTFGLFQR
+625 EDQKTLELFQR
-636 GDTEDVFQYET
+636 GDTEDIFQYET
-647 QGMQQYLRELHPS
+647 HGMQKCLRELHPT

-672 RPGAVENL
+672 RPGIMENI
-680 PLLIKRKKG
+680 PLLIKRKKDV
-689 KSKIRYAIPNME
+689 SKIRYVIPNME

-713 QEQLMM
+713 QEQLML

-729 GESDSLRKAMGKK
+729 GKSDALRKAMGKR
-742 KQDKIAELKPKFIGG
+742 KQDKLAELKLKFIKGG
-757 GLRNGYKKSTLER
+757 MNNGYKKSTLER

-804 FPEEF
+804 YPEVF
-809 NQVIKDCQ
+809 NQVMKDC

>member
-1 MKTSNFV
+1 MKRLNFV

-18 FDGCSAIK
+18 LNGCSTIK

-44 NGNMYGIME
+44 YGNMFGIME
-53 FVEYVNC
+53 FIEYVARI
-60 VNKER
+60 NKER
-65 LEKSKKPFKPII
+65 QEKGKKQFKPII
-77 GCELYVAKY
+77 GCELYVAKH
-86 GAKEKIDE
+86 GSKEQKNCV
-94 LKDIEGYR
+94 KDIKGYH
-102 LTVLAKNYTG
+102 LTILAKNLIG

-119 VSNAWIDG
+119 VSNAWTDG
-127 YYICPRTD
+127 FYAAPRTD
-135 RKDLEMYHD
+135 RKDLEKYHE

-149 SGGFGSEVFT
+149 SGGFSSEVFT
-159 HVVWKE
+159 HAMKV
-165 DMAALEDTI
+165 DMAALDDTI

-181 GDDYYLEMR
+181 GDDYYLEIR

-200 APSNLMIEQEKVNQV
+200 TPSDLMIEQERVNHV
-215 LIQKSKEHDVKV
+215 LTQKSIEHGVKV

-234 YVNPEDLIVY
+234 YVNPEDLAVY

-254 SITVWKTLKELD
+254 TREELD
-266 TEPHRFR
+266 TDSLRFR
-273 WLRSKREM
+273 WLTSKKFM
-281 CELFQDIPEAI
+281 TELFSDYLEAI
-292 TNTMEIFNKIETYD
+292 FNTMEIFDKVETYD
-306 IHHAPVMPPVSIP
+306 IRHAPIMPPVSIP
-319 KGFRSDA
+319 EGFKNDT
-326 DYLGQLTYTKAKVIY
+326 DYLKQLTYTKAKDIY
-341 GNSLPVEV
+341 GNPLPEEV

-392 SAAGSL
+392 SAARSL

-407 IDPLKY
+407 INPLKH

-436 EEGRIRVI
+436 EEGRSRVI

-457 YITSYSTFS
+457 HIISYSIFS
-466 TRTAFSSVAQA
+466 TRTAFSSVAQVK
-477 QQLPT
+477 QLPAET
-482 DAANAILQAIP
+482 ANAIHQAIP

-513 KKLVRSADQ
+513 RKLVRSADQ

-528 CNTKALEGTIRGKGV
+528 CNTKVLEGTIRGKGV

-553 PISDWAPVCVQEDPD
+553 PISDWAPVCVQDDPD
-568 EENKK
+568 VESRT

-578 YDGKTI
+578 YDGRTI

-593 FLSLKT
+593 LLSLKT
-599 LSQLKKISERIKAN
+599 LSQLKKICERIKVN
-613 TGKDFDIGKIPL
+613 TGKDFDIEKIPL
-625 DDQKTFGLFQR
+625 DDQKTFELFQR
-636 GDTEDVFQYET
+636 GDTEDIFQYET
-647 QGMQQYLRELHPS
+647 QGMRQYLRELHPT

-672 RPGAVENL
+672 RPGTIEDL
-680 PLLIKRKKG
+680 PLLIKRKRG
-689 KSKIRYAIPNME
+689 RSKIRYAIPNME

-713 QEQLMM
+713 QEQLML

-729 GESDSLRKAMGKK
+729 GESDALRRAMGKR
-742 KQDKIAELKPKFIGG
+742 KQDKLAELKLKFIEG
-757 GLRNGYKKSTLER
+757 GLGNGHKKSTLER

-804 FPEEF
+804 YPEEF
-809 NQVIKDCQ
+809 LSVMSNSDIE

>member
-1 MKTSNFV
+1 MKTPNFV

-18 FDGCSAIK
+18 LNGCSTIQ

-44 NGNMYGIME
+44 YGNMFGIME
-53 FVEYVNC
+53 FIEYVARI
-60 VNKER
+60 NKER
-65 LEKSKKPFKPII
+65 HEKGKKQFKPII
-77 GCELYVAKY
+77 GCELYVAKH
-86 GAKEKIDE
+86 GSKEQKNGV
-94 LKDIEGYR
+94 KDIKGYH
-102 LTVLAKNYTG
+102 LTVLAKNLIG
-112 YKNLIKI
+112 YKNLMKI
-119 VSNAWIDG
+119 VSNAWTDG
-127 YYICPRTD
+127 FYAAPRTD
-135 RKDLEMYHD
+135 RKDLEQYHE

-159 HVVWKE
+159 HIYKE
-165 DMAALEDTI
+165 DMAALEETI
-174 KWYKQVF
+174 KWHKQVF
-181 GDDYYLEMR
+181 GCDYYLEIR
-190 RDADYDLSKD
+190 RDADYDLSQD
-200 APSNLMIEQEKVNQV
+200 APSGLMIEQEKVNKV
-215 LIQKSKEHDVKV
+215 LIQKSKEYGVKV

-234 YVNPEDLIVY
+234 YVNPEDLAVY

-254 SITVWKTLKELD
+254 TMEEFD
-266 TEPHRFR
+266 TAPLRFR
-273 WLRSKREM
+273 WLTSKKFM
-281 CELFQDIPEAI
+281 TELFSDYPEAI
-292 TNTMEIFNKIETYD
+292 SNTMEIFDKVETYD
-306 IHHAPVMPPVSIP
+306 IHHAPIMPPVSIP
-319 KGFRSDA
+319 EGFKNDT
-326 DYLGQLTYTKAKVIY
+326 DYLEHLTYTKAKVIY
-341 GNSLPVEV
+341 GVPLPEEV

-392 SAAGSL
+392 TSAGSL

-407 IDPLKY
+407 IDPLKH

-436 EEGRIRVI
+436 EEGRSHVI
-444 EWLEKKY
+444 EWLNDKY

-457 YITSYSTFS
+457 HIISYSIFS
-466 TRTAFSSVAQA
+466 TRTAFSSVAQVKL
-477 QQLPT
+477 LPAET
-482 DAANAILQAIP
+482 AKAIHQAIP
-493 VYFPYYPKT
+493 VYSPYYPKT

-513 KKLVRSADQ
+513 RKLVRSAGQ

-528 CNTKALEGTIRGKGV
+528 CDTKVLEGTIKGTGV

-568 EENKK
+568 EEGKT

-578 YDGKTI
+578 YDGRTI

-599 LSQLKKISERIKAN
+599 LSQLKKICERIKVK
-613 TGKDFDIGKIPL
+613 TGKDFDMEKIPL
-625 DDQKTFGLFQR
+625 DDQKTLELFQR
-636 GDTEDVFQYET
+636 GDTEDIFQYET
-647 QGMQQYLRELHPS
+647 HGMQKCLRELHPT

-672 RPGAVENL
+672 RPGIMENI
-680 PLLIKRKKG
+680 PLLIKRKKDV
-689 KSKIRYAIPNME
+689 SKIRYVIPNME

-713 QEQLMM
+713 QEQLML

-729 GESDSLRKAMGKK
+729 GESDALRKAMGKR
-742 KQDKIAELKPKFIGG
+742 KQDKLAELKLKFIKGG
-757 GLRNGYKKSTLER
+757 MNNGYKKSTLER

-804 FPEEF
+804 YPEVF
-809 NQVIKDCQ
+809 NQVMKDC

>member
-1 MKTSNFV
+1 MKTPNFV

-18 FDGCSAIK
+18 LNGCFTIQ

-44 NGNMYGIME
+44 YGNMFGIME
-53 FVEYVNC
+53 FIEYVARI
-60 VNKER
+60 NKER
-65 LEKSKKPFKPII
+65 HEKGKKPFKPII
-77 GCELYVAKY
+77 GCELYVAKH
-86 GAKEKIDE
+86 GSKEQKNGV
-94 LKDIEGYR
+94 KDIKGYH
-102 LTVLAKNYTG
+102 LTVLAKNLIG
-112 YKNLIKI
+112 YKNLMKI
-119 VSNAWIDG
+119 VSNAWTDG
-127 YYICPRTD
+127 FYAAPRTD
-135 RKDLEMYHD
+135 RKDLEQYHE

-159 HVVWKE
+159 HIYKE
-165 DMAALEDTI
+165 DMAALEETI
-174 KWYKQVF
+174 KWHKQVF
-181 GDDYYLEMR
+181 GCDYYLEIR
-190 RDADYDLSKD
+190 RDADYDLSQD
-200 APSNLMIEQEKVNQV
+200 APSGLMIEQEKVNKV
-215 LIQKSKEHDVKV
+215 LIQKSKEYGVKV

-234 YVNPEDLIVY
+234 YVNPEDLAVY

-254 SITVWKTLKELD
+254 TMEEFD
-266 TEPHRFR
+266 TAPLRFR
-273 WLRSKREM
+273 WLTSKKFM
-281 CELFQDIPEAI
+281 TELFSDYPEAI
-292 TNTMEIFNKIETYD
+292 SNTMEIFDKVETYD
-306 IHHAPVMPPVSIP
+306 IHHAPIMPPVSIP
-319 KGFRSDA
+319 EGFKNDT
-326 DYLGQLTYTKAKVIY
+326 DYLEHLTYTKAKVIN
-341 GNSLPVEV
+341 GVPLPEEV
-349 DDRLQFELE
+349 DDRLQYELE

-392 SAAGSL
+392 SSAGSL

-407 IDPLKY
+407 IDPLKH

-436 EEGRIRVI
+436 EEGRSHVI
-444 EWLEKKY
+444 EWLNDKY

-457 YITSYSTFS
+457 HIISYSIFS
-466 TRTAFSSVAQA
+466 TRTAFSSVAQVK
-477 QQLPT
+477 QLPA
-482 DAANAILQAIP
+482 DAAKAIHQAIP
-493 VYFPYYPKT
+493 VYYPYYPKT

-513 KKLVRSADQ
+513 RKLVRSAGQ

-528 CNTKALEGTIRGKGV
+528 CDTKVLEGTIKGTGV

-568 EENKK
+568 EEGKT

-578 YDGKTI
+578 YDGRTI

-599 LSQLKKISERIKAN
+599 LSQLKKICERIKVK
-613 TGKDFDIGKIPL
+613 TGKDFDMEKIPL
-625 DDQKTFGLFQR
+625 DDQKTLELFQR
-636 GDTEDVFQYET
+636 GDTEDIFQYET
-647 QGMQQYLRELHPS
+647 HGMQKCLRELHPT

-672 RPGAVENL
+672 RPGIMENI
-680 PLLIKRKKG
+680 PLLIKRKKDV
-689 KSKIRYAIPNME
+689 SKIRYVIPNME

-713 QEQLMM
+713 QEQLML

-729 GESDSLRKAMGKK
+729 GESDALRKAIGKR
-742 KQDKIAELKPKFIGG
+742 KQDKLAELKLKFIKGG
-757 GLRNGYKKSTLER
+757 MNNGYKKSTLER

-804 FPEEF
+804 YPEVF
-809 NQVIKDCQ
+809 NQVMKDC

>member
-1 MKTSNFV
+1 MKTPNFV

-18 FDGCSAIK
+18 LNGCFTIQ

-44 NGNMYGIME
+44 YGNMFGIME
-53 FVEYVNC
+53 FIEYVAHIN
-60 VNKER
+60 NER
-65 LEKSKKPFKPII
+65 HEKGKKPFKPII
-77 GCELYVAKY
+77 GCELYVTKH
-86 GAKEKIDE
+86 GSKEQKNGV
-94 LKDIEGYR
+94 KDIKGYH
-102 LTVLAKNYTG
+102 LTVLAKNLIG
-112 YKNLIKI
+112 YKNLMKI
-119 VSNAWIDG
+119 VSNAWTDG
-127 YYICPRTD
+127 FYAAPRTD
-135 RKDLEMYHD
+135 RKDLEQYHE

-159 HVVWKE
+159 HIYKE
-165 DMAALEDTI
+165 DMAALEETI
-174 KWYKQVF
+174 KWHKQVF
-181 GDDYYLEMR
+181 GCDYYLEIR
-190 RDADYDLSKD
+190 RDADYDLSQD
-200 APSNLMIEQEKVNQV
+200 APSGLMIEQEKVNKV
-215 LIQKSKEHDVKV
+215 LIQKSKEYGVKV

-234 YVNPEDLIVY
+234 YVNPEDLAVY

-254 SITVWKTLKELD
+254 TMEEFD
-266 TEPHRFR
+266 TAPLRFR
-273 WLRSKREM
+273 WLTSKKFM
-281 CELFQDIPEAI
+281 TELFSDYPEAI
-292 TNTMEIFNKIETYD
+292 SNTMEIFDKVETYD
-306 IHHAPVMPPVSIP
+306 IHHAPIMPPVSIP
-319 KGFRSDA
+319 EGFKNDT
-326 DYLGQLTYTKAKVIY
+326 DYLEHLTYTKAKVIY
-341 GNSLPVEV
+341 GVPLPEEV

-392 SAAGSL
+392 TSAGSL

-407 IDPLKY
+407 IDPLKH

-436 EEGRIRVI
+436 EEGRSHVI
-444 EWLEKKY
+444 EWLNDKY

-457 YITSYSTFS
+457 HIISYSIFS
-466 TRTAFSSVAQA
+466 TRTAFSSVAQVKL
-477 QQLPT
+477 LPAET
-482 DAANAILQAIP
+482 AKAIHQAIP
-493 VYFPYYPKT
+493 VYYPYYPKT

-513 KKLVRSADQ
+513 RKLVRSAGQ

-528 CNTKALEGTIRGKGV
+528 CDTKVLEGTIKGTGV

-568 EENKK
+568 EEGKT

-578 YDGKTI
+578 YDGRTI

-599 LSQLKKISERIKAN
+599 LSQLKKICERIKVK
-613 TGKDFDIGKIPL
+613 TGKDFDMEKIPL
-625 DDQKTFGLFQR
+625 DDQKTLELFQR
-636 GDTEDVFQYET
+636 GDTEDIFQYET
-647 QGMQQYLRELHPS
+647 HGMQKCLRELHPT

-672 RPGAVENL
+672 RPGIMENI
-680 PLLIKRKKG
+680 PLLIKRKKDV
-689 KSKIRYAIPNME
+689 SKIRYAIPNME

-713 QEQLMM
+713 QEQLML

-729 GESDSLRKAMGKK
+729 GESDALRKAMGKR
-742 KQDKIAELKPKFIGG
+742 KQDKLAELKLKFIKGG
-757 GLRNGYKKSTLER
+757 MNNGYKKSTLER

-804 FPEEF
+804 YPEVF
-809 NQVIKDCQ
+809 NQVMKDC

>member
-1 MKTSNFV
+1 MKTPNFV

-18 FDGCSAIK
+18 LNGCFTIQ

-44 NGNMYGIME
+44 YGNMFGIME
-53 FVEYVNC
+53 FIEYVARI
-60 VNKER
+60 NKER
-65 LEKSKKPFKPII
+65 HEKGKKPFKPII
-77 GCELYVAKY
+77 GCELYVAKH
-86 GAKEKIDE
+86 GSKEQKNGV
-94 LKDIEGYR
+94 KDIKGYH
-102 LTVLAKNYTG
+102 LTVLAKNLIG
-112 YKNLIKI
+112 YKNLMKI
-119 VSNAWIDG
+119 VSNAWTDG
-127 YYICPRTD
+127 FYAAPRTD
-135 RKDLEMYHD
+135 RKDLEQYHE

-159 HVVWKE
+159 HIYKE
-165 DMAALEDTI
+165 DMAALEETI
-174 KWYKQVF
+174 KWHKQVF
-181 GDDYYLEMR
+181 GCDYYLEIR
-190 RDADYDLSKD
+190 RDADYDLSQD
-200 APSNLMIEQEKVNQV
+200 APSGLMIEQEKVNKV
-215 LIQKSKEHDVKV
+215 LIQKSKEYGVKV

-234 YVNPEDLIVY
+234 YVNPEDLAVY

-254 SITVWKTLKELD
+254 TMEEFD
-266 TEPHRFR
+266 TAPLRFR
-273 WLRSKREM
+273 WLTSKKFM
-281 CELFQDIPEAI
+281 TELFSDYPEAI
-292 TNTMEIFNKIETYD
+292 SNTMEIFDKVETYD
-306 IHHAPVMPPVSIP
+306 IHHAPIMPPVSIP
-319 KGFRSDA
+319 EGFKNDT
-326 DYLGQLTYTKAKVIY
+326 DYLEHLTYTKAKVIY
-341 GNSLPVEV
+341 GVPLPEEV
-349 DDRLQFELE
+349 DDRLQYELE

-392 SAAGSL
+392 SSAGSL

-407 IDPLKY
+407 IDPLKH

-436 EEGRIRVI
+436 EEGRSHVI
-444 EWLEKKY
+444 EWLNDKY

-457 YITSYSTFS
+457 HIISYSTFS
-466 TRTAFSSVAQA
+466 TRTAFSSVAQVK
-477 QQLPT
+477 QLPA
-482 DAANAILQAIP
+482 DAAKAIHQAIP
-493 VYFPYYPKT
+493 VYSPYYPKT

-513 KKLVRSADQ
+513 RKLVRSAGQ

-528 CNTKALEGTIRGKGV
+528 CDTKVLEGTIKGTGV

-568 EENKK
+568 EEGKT

-578 YDGKTI
+578 YDGRTI

-599 LSQLKKISERIKAN
+599 LSQLKKICERIKVK
-613 TGKDFDIGKIPL
+613 TGKDFDMEKIPL
-625 DDQKTFGLFQR
+625 DDQKTLELFQR
-636 GDTEDVFQYET
+636 GDTEDIFQYET
-647 QGMQQYLRELHPS
+647 HGMQKCLRELHPT

-672 RPGAVENL
+672 RPGIMEII
-680 PLLIKRKKG
+680 PLLIKRKKDV
-689 KSKIRYAIPNME
+689 SKIRYAIPNME

-713 QEQLMM
+713 QEQLML

-729 GESDSLRKAMGKK
+729 GESDALRKAMGKR
-742 KQDKIAELKPKFIGG
+742 KQDKLAELKLKFIKGG
-757 GLRNGYKKSTLER
+757 MNNGYKKSTLER

-804 FPEEF
+804 YPEVF
-809 NQVIKDCQ
+809 NQVMKDC

>member
-1 MKTSNFV
+1 MKTPNFV

-18 FDGCSAIK
+18 LNGCFTIQ

-44 NGNMYGIME
+44 YGNMFGIME
-53 FVEYVNC
+53 FIEYVARI
-60 VNKER
+60 NKER
-65 LEKSKKPFKPII
+65 HEKGKKPFKPII
-77 GCELYVAKY
+77 GCELYVAKH
-86 GAKEKIDE
+86 GSKEQKNGV
-94 LKDIEGYR
+94 KDIKGYH
-102 LTVLAKNYTG
+102 LTVLAKNLIG
-112 YKNLIKI
+112 YKNLMKI
-119 VSNAWIDG
+119 VSNAWTDG
-127 YYICPRTD
+127 FYAAPRTD
-135 RKDLEMYHD
+135 RKDLEQYHE

-159 HVVWKE
+159 HIYKE
-165 DMAALEDTI
+165 DMAALEETI
-174 KWYKQVF
+174 KWHKQVF
-181 GDDYYLEMR
+181 GCDYYLEIR
-190 RDADYDLSKD
+190 RDADYDLSQD
-200 APSNLMIEQEKVNQV
+200 APSGLMIEQEKVNKV
-215 LIQKSKEHDVKV
+215 LIQKSKEYGVKV

-234 YVNPEDLIVY
+234 YVNPEDLAVY

-254 SITVWKTLKELD
+254 TMEEFD
-266 TEPHRFR
+266 TAPLRFR
-273 WLRSKREM
+273 WLTSKKFM
-281 CELFQDIPEAI
+281 TELFSDYPEAI
-292 TNTMEIFNKIETYD
+292 SNTMEIFDKVETYD
-306 IHHAPVMPPVSIP
+306 IHHAPIMPPVSIP
-319 KGFRSDA
+319 EGFKNDT
-326 DYLGQLTYTKAKVIY
+326 DYLEHLTYTKAKVIN
-341 GNSLPVEV
+341 GVPLPEEV
-349 DDRLQFELE
+349 DDRLQYELE

-392 SAAGSL
+392 SSAGSL

-407 IDPLKY
+407 IDPLKH

-436 EEGRIRVI
+436 EEGRSHVI
-444 EWLEKKY
+444 EWLNDKY

-457 YITSYSTFS
+457 HIISYSTFS
-466 TRTAFSSVAQA
+466 TRTAFSSVAQVK
-477 QQLPT
+477 QLPA
-482 DAANAILQAIP
+482 DAAKAIHQAIP
-493 VYFPYYPKT
+493 VYSPYYPKT

-513 KKLVRSADQ
+513 RKLVRSAGQ

-528 CNTKALEGTIRGKGV
+528 CDTKVLEGTIKGTGV

-568 EENKK
+568 EEGKT

-578 YDGKTI
+578 YDGRTI

-599 LSQLKKISERIKAN
+599 LSQLKKICERIKVK
-613 TGKDFDIGKIPL
+613 TGKDFDMEKIPL
-625 DDQKTFGLFQR
+625 DDQKTLELFQR
-636 GDTEDVFQYET
+636 GDTEDIFQYET
-647 QGMQQYLRELHPS
+647 HGMQKCLRELHPT

-672 RPGAVENL
+672 RPGIMEII
-680 PLLIKRKKG
+680 PLLIKRKKDV
-689 KSKIRYAIPNME
+689 SKIRYAIPNME

-713 QEQLMM
+713 QEQLML

-729 GESDSLRKAMGKK
+729 GESDALRKAIGKR
-742 KQDKIAELKPKFIGG
+742 KQDKLAELKLKFIKGG
-757 GLRNGYKKSTLER
+757 MNNGYKKSTLER

-804 FPEEF
+804 YPEVF
-809 NQVIKDCQ
+809 NQVMKDC